1 MSNLKREWNPCK
13 VCKKYYE
20 YTCNSD
26 IKNCK
31 NFILDNSFK
40 NFLFTRNNYNLDKI
54 YFLDKDIKLNTKDL
68 YNKDIIDLRNNSFEK
83 ISEKLLYGLDFI
95 HIFILSID
103 DETRDFIFNNDYI
116 MSNYEINMVVDDNI
130 KKSLKYRLDQRFSYI
145 TFDFFQKNTIL

>member
-1 MSNLKREWNPCK
+1 MGDLRRNWDPCK

-20 YTCNSD
+20 YTCNSG

-31 NFILDNSFK
+31 DFKLDNSFI

-54 YFLDKDIKLNTKDL
+54 YFLDKDIKLDIKNL
-68 YNKDIIDLRNNSFEK
+68 HNKEIVDLRNNSFEK
-83 ISEKLLYGLDFI
+83 ISEKLFYGLDFI
-95 HIFILSID
+95 HTFILSID

-116 MSNYEINMVVDDNI
+116 MSHYEINMVVDDNV